1 MYELFSIILRLMKNI
16 LALSFINR
24 QIGNRQIDDI
34 HALSPIILHLM
45 RNVLALL
52 VISSVALLL
61 GNVFAVLLV
70 AGNRYLWVTVFL
82 FLAQNSNY
90 IYK

>member
-45 RNVLALL
+45 RNILALL

-61 GNVFAVLLV
+61 GNVLAVLLV
-70 AGNRYLWVTVFL
+70 TENRYFWVIVFL
-82 FLAQNSNY
+82 FLAQNSNCNM
-90 IYK
+90 